1 MKRAF
6 LRQGG
11 AVWAACL
18 ALSLAGCGGGVQTSS
33 TPAGPGGGGGLGG
46 GSQVNEANRFK
57 APAKGFSIV
66 LPETWERQ
74 ENAHGTVVLAL
85 SQQADASDTFRENIN
100 VVVEDLPNEY
110 SVSDYY
116 DANQVQL
123 RKVMTDFVEVQL
135 GDTIIQGQ
143 PAKRLVFTHRMGEL
157 NLKVL
162 QYYFSKG
169 KRGFVVTCTAA
180 PGSYA
185 GFEAEFE
192 RSVHSLMLD

>member
-1 MKRAF
+1 MKRAYV
-6 LRQGG
+6 RQGG
-11 AVWAACL
+11 AVLAAVL
-18 ALSLAGCGGGVQTSS
+18 ALSLAGCGGGVQTPA

-46 GSQVNEANRFK
+46 AVHPNEANRFK
-57 APAKGFSIV
+57 APAKGFSVV

-85 SQQADASDTFRENIN
+85 SPQADASDTFRENIN
-100 VVVEDLPNEY
+100 VVVEDLPGEY
-110 SVSDYY
+110 SVADYY
-116 DANQVQL
+116 LANQDQL

-135 GDTIIQGQ
+135 GETIIQGQ
-143 PAKRLVFTHRMGEL
+143 SAKRLVFTHRMGQL

-180 PGSYA
+180 PESYA
-185 GFEAEFE
+185 QFEAEFE
-192 RSVHSLMLD
+192 RSVHSMMLD